1 MGSGIDEDV
10 LIAFACGLLAVA
22 CAVLAVRGFRR
33 GSLIAGIV
41 WSVGTLAFGFV
52 AWFFA
57 TFTMRMF

>member
-10 LIAFACGLLAVA
+10 LIAFACGLFAFA

-33 GSLIAGIV
+33 GHMMPGIA
-41 WSVGTLAFGFV
+41 WSVAAAALGFV